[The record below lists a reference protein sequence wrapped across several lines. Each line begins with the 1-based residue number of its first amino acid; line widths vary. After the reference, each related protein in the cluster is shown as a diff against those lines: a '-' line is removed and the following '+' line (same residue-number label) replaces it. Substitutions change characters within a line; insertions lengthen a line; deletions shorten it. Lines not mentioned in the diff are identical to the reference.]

1 MVNND
6 ASTELVVSNT
16 LQPMNLIMSDN
27 KIEKQTA
34 HIFINTECKGQ
45 AYHDVEQKAMDAT
58 TLYSEVLRV

>member
-1 MVNND
+1 
-6 ASTELVVSNT
+6 
-16 LQPMNLIMSDN
+16 MNLIMEDN